1 MVLYWNFQV
10 KPENATCNLSEK
22 ISPYLLC
29 VHERKYRFGN
39 IAREQD
45 FLDHSYFQF
54 TRFLKNLGCSRP
66 FFGGGGVGTHGHVP
80 LINVLQNWSGFPRR
94 AGIKDMIQIEVLK
107 ADMNFLAKINFFE

>member
-1 MVLYWNFQV
+1 M
-10 KPENATCNLSEK
+10 
-22 ISPYLLC
+22 
-29 VHERKYRFGN
+29 HERKYRFGN

-66 FFGGGGVGTHGHVP
+66 FFGEGVGDAWACSS

-107 ADMNFLAKINFFE
+107 VDMNFLAKINFLE